1 MISRLEKIRLWL
13 TPGMKVKRHISL
25 AILGTVCLMIGASF
39 LVLWL
44 FQVSLSKSIPKIL
57 TNPVWAYGGV
67 YISLFFLSLGIGL
80 VVHAVRALNYSLL
93 SSWTPRPRDT
103 VIVTHKR
110 LSLSKGPRIVALGG
124 GTGLSNLLRGLRHH
138 TSNITAV
145 VAVSDDGGSSGR
157 LRSAFNIPPPG
168 DLVDCLAALSD
179 NELHVSKL
187 LKYRFHRGNELKGH
201 TFGNLFITTLTEVE
215 GDFAEA
221 IRLMNALLNICGV
234 VYPVSA
240 QAITLKAKKYT
251 GKWVTG
257 ESLIRKVAGPIEKVT
272 IEPYNP
278 PLVPEV
284 ASAIALADVI
294 VLGPGSL
301 FSSTLPPLLVPECKQ
316 ALLETNAPIGYIC
329 NVMTEA
335 GETDGYSA
343 WHHVKVIKAHIG
355 RYPDWVLINN
365 APIDS
370 SRLQAYRAEHSE
382 VVTFDSSPFLLQ
394 GVEVIHAD
402 ILSKGLYAQHDSQK
416 LVSWLINYIKGN
428 AKITGIAG

>member
-1 MISRLEKIRLWL
+1 MINQLRKIRLWL

-25 AILGTVCLMIGASF
+25 AILGTICLMIGAVF
-39 LVLWL
+39 FVLW
-44 FQVSLSKSIPKIL
+44 FSQNSLSKTIL
-57 TNPVWAYGGV
+57 TALENPIWAYGGV
-67 YISLFFLSLGIGL
+67 YISLFLLSLGIGL
-80 VVHAVRALNYSLL
+80 VVFAVRSLNYSLL
-93 SSWTPRPRDT
+93 SNWTPRPRDT
-103 VIVTHKR
+103 VAVTHKR
-110 LSLSKGPRIVALGG
+110 LSLSKGPRVVALGG

-138 TSNITAV
+138 SSNITAV

-187 LKYRFHRGNELKGH
+187 LKYRFNRGNELKGH

-221 IRLMNALLNICGV
+221 IRLMNALLNICGA

-240 QAITLKAKKYT
+240 KAITLKARKCS
-251 GKWVTG
+251 GEWVMG
-257 ESLIRKVAGPIEKVT
+257 ESQIRKVKGPIERLT
-272 IEPYNP
+272 IEPHNP

-284 ASAIALADVI
+284 ALAIASADVI

-316 ALLETNAPIGYIC
+316 ALLNTTAPTGYIC

-343 WHHVKVIKAHIG
+343 WDHLQVLKDHLGK
-355 RYPDWVLINN
+355 YPDWVLINN
-365 APIDS
+365 APIDR
-370 SRLQAYRAEHSE
+370 SRLQAYRAEYSE
-382 VVTFDSSPFLLQ
+382 VVAFDNSPFLAR
-394 GVEVIHAD
+394 GIKVICAD
-402 ILSKGLYAQHDSQK
+402 ILSKGLYAQHDSEK
-416 LVSWLINYIKGN
+416 LVSWLINYIKC
-428 AKITGIAG
+428 

>member
-1 MISRLEKIRLWL
+1 MGKFKKMFLWL

-25 AILGTVCLMIGASF
+25 AMLGTIFLMMGVIFFVLWFSQGLSKTTPKIFINPIWTHTGAYISVFF
-39 LVLWL
+39 LVLGL
-44 FQVSLSKSIPKIL
+44 
-57 TNPVWAYGGV
+57 
-67 YISLFFLSLGIGL
+67 GL
-80 VVHAVRALNYSLL
+80 VIFAIRALNYSLL
-93 SSWTPRPRDT
+93 SNWTPKPRDT

-110 LSLSKGPRIVALGG
+110 LSLSKGPRIVAFGG

-138 TSNITAV
+138 SSNITAV

-179 NELHVSKL
+179 NELHVSRL
-187 LKYRFHRGNELKGH
+187 LEYRFNRGNELKGH

-221 IRLMNALLNICGV
+221 IRLMNALLNICGA
-234 VYPVSA
+234 VYPVSTS
-240 QAITLKAKKYT
+240 AITLKAKKHS

-257 ESLIRKVAGPIEKVT
+257 ESNLSKFPGPIEKVT

-284 ASAIALADVI
+284 AIAIASADVI

-301 FSSTLPPLLVPECKQ
+301 FSSTLPPILVPECRQ
-316 ALLETNAPIGYIC
+316 ALLNTSAPIGYIC

-335 GETDGYSA
+335 GETDNYSA
-343 WHHVKVIKAHIG
+343 WDHVKSIKAHLG

-365 APIDS
+365 APIDHD
-370 SRLQAYRAEHSE
+370 RLRAYQIEHAE
-382 VVTFDSSPFLLQ
+382 VVNFDHAPFLAE
-394 GVEVIHAD
+394 GIEVTHAD
-402 ILSKGLYAQHDSQK
+402 LLSKGLYAQHDPEK
-416 LVSWLINYIKGN
+416 LVSWLINYIKDSTKLNKMVG
-428 AKITGIAG
+428 